1 MKHLTIPNIDKTI
14 KSLQNM
20 VDNYGKESNIGK
32 AYLKNI
38 EEIKDNALILK

>member
-1 MKHLTIPNIDKTI
+1 MKHLTISNVDKTI

-38 EEIKDNALILK
+38 EEIKDNTLILK

>member
-1 MKHLTIPNIDKTI
+1 MKHLTISNIDKTI

-38 EEIKDNALILK
+38 EEIKDNTLILK